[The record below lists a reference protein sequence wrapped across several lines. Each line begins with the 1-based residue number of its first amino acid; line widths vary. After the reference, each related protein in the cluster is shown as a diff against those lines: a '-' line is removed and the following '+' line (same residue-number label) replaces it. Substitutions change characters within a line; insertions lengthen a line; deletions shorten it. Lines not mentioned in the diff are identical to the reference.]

1 MDELLAKEY
10 VLYRKKVREFAEQ
23 EIKPVAIELDKK
35 EEFSVELAQKMGKAG
50 LFGITMPKS
59 LGGQGLDYLS
69 YIIAIEELARVDS
82 SPAATI
88 AAHNSLG
95 ITPIYNFGSEEQKQK
110 YIPALCTGEKLWA
123 FGLTEKN
130 AGSDA
135 KGVETTAE
143 LVNGQWVINGSKM
156 FITNAAS
163 DIASGITNLAIT
175 GYEGDR
181 KELTAILTPR
191 ETPGYI
197 TVPMHDKLMWRS
209 ADNAIMT
216 FENCRVPEE
225 NILGERGQGIKIMLS
240 TLDGGRL
247 SIAAMGLGL
256 AQGAYEM
263 AMEHAQKRKQ
273 FGKPIAEFQGIY
285 FKLADMATKIELA
298 RNTLYNAC
306 RLKDAGLPFGKQ
318 AAMSKYYCS
327 QIAKEVSDEAVQIF
341 GGYGLLRENHVE
353 RFYRDQRLLQIGE
366 GTSEILKMVI
376 SRHEYK
382 EFNANREA

>member
-1 MDELLAKEY
+1 MDELLDKKYVEY
-10 VLYRKKVREFAEQ
+10 RQKVRMFAES
-23 EIKPVAIELDKK
+23 EIKPVAIELDRK
-35 EEFSVELAQKMGKAG
+35 EEFSVELAKKMGQAG
-50 LFGITMPKS
+50 LFGITMPKN

-69 YIIAIEELARVDS
+69 YIIAIEEVARVDS

-95 ITPIYNFGSEEQKQK
+95 LTPIYTYGTPEQKK
-110 YIPALCTGEKLWA
+110 KWIPALCTGEKLWA
-123 FGLTEKN
+123 FGLTERN

-143 LVNGQWVINGSKM
+143 MVEGKWVINGSKM

-163 DIASGITNLAIT
+163 EIASGITNLAIT
-175 GYEGDR
+175 GVNGDK

-197 TVPMHDKLMWRS
+197 TIPMKDKLMWRS

-225 NILGERGQGIKIMLS
+225 NILGERGQGFKIMLS

-263 AMEHAQKRKQ
+263 ALEYSKKRKQ
-273 FGKPIAEFQGIY
+273 FGKPLSEFQGIY
-285 FKLADMATKIELA
+285 FKLAEMATKIELA

-306 RLKDAGLPFGKQ
+306 KLKDAGLPFGKQ
-318 AAMSKYYCS
+318 AAMSKLYCS
-327 QIAKEVSDEAVQIF
+327 QIAKEVADEAIQIF

-376 SRHEYK
+376 SRYELK
-382 EFNANREA
+382 D

>member
-1 MDELLAKEY
+1 MNELLEKNY
-10 VLYRKKVREFAEQ
+10 IDYREKVRAFAE
-23 EIKPVAIELDKK
+23 EVIKPVAIELDRK
-35 EEFSVELAQKMGKAG
+35 EEFSVELAKKMGDAG
-50 LFGITMPKS
+50 LFGITMPQE

-69 YIIAIEELARVDS
+69 YIIAIEEIARVDS

-95 ITPIYNFGSEEQKQK
+95 ITPIYQFGTEAQKKQ

-123 FGLTEKN
+123 FGLTEVN

-143 LVNGQWVINGSKM
+143 LKDGQWIINGSKM

-175 GYEGDR
+175 GMNGEQ

-191 ETPGYI
+191 NTPGYQ
-197 TVPMHDKLMWRS
+197 TVPMRDKLMWRS

-216 FENCRVPEE
+216 FTDVKVPEE
-225 NILGERGQGIKIMLS
+225 NILGKRGEGIKIMLS

-263 AMEHAQKRKQ
+263 ALAHSKVRKQ
-273 FGKPIAEFQGIY
+273 FGRPISEFQGIY
-285 FKLADMATKIELA
+285 FKLAEMATKIELA
-298 RNTLYNAC
+298 RNTLYKAC
-306 RLKDAGLPFGKQ
+306 RMKNAGLPFGEL
-318 AAMSKYYCS
+318 AAMSKLYCS

-341 GGYGLLRENHVE
+341 GGYGLMRENHVE

-376 SRHEYK
+376 ARYELK
-382 EFNANREA
+382 

>member
-1 MDELLAKEY
+1 MDELLDKKYVEY
-10 VLYRKKVREFAEQ
+10 RQKVRLFAES
-23 EIKPVAIELDKK
+23 EIKPVAIELDRK
-35 EEFSVELAQKMGKAG
+35 EEFSVDLAKKMGQAG
-50 LFGITMPKS
+50 LFGITMPKD

-69 YIIAIEELARVDS
+69 YIIAIEEVARVDS

-95 ITPIYNFGSEEQKQK
+95 LTPIYTYGTPEQKK
-110 YIPALCTGEKLWA
+110 KWIPDLCTGEKLWA
-123 FGLTEKN
+123 FGLTERN

-143 LVNGQWVINGSKM
+143 LLNSEWVINGSKM

-163 DIASGITNLAIT
+163 EIASGITNLAIT
-175 GYEGDR
+175 GTDGDK

-197 TVPMHDKLMWRS
+197 TIPMKDKLMWRS

-225 NILGERGQGIKIMLS
+225 NILGERGQGFKIMLS

-263 AMEHAQKRKQ
+263 ALDYSKKRKQ
-273 FGKPIAEFQGIY
+273 FGKSLSEFQGVY
-285 FKLADMATKIELA
+285 FKLAEMATKIELA

-306 RLKDAGLPFGKQ
+306 KLKDAGLPFGKQ
-318 AAMSKYYCS
+318 AAMSKLYCS
-327 QIAKEVSDEAVQIF
+327 QIAKEVADEAIQIF

-376 SRHEYK
+376 SRYELK
-382 EFNANREA
+382 V

>member
-1 MDELLAKEY
+1 MDELLDKKY
-10 VLYRKKVREFAEQ
+10 VDYRMKVRQFTES
-23 EIKPVAIELDKK
+23 EIKPVAIELDRK
-35 EEFSVELAQKMGKAG
+35 EEFSVELAKKMGQAG
-50 LFGITMPKS
+50 LFGITMPKE

-95 ITPIYNFGSEEQKQK
+95 LIPIYTYGTREQKEK
-110 YIPALCTGEKLWA
+110 WIPALCTGEKLWA
-123 FGLTEKN
+123 FGLTERN

-143 LVNGQWVINGSKM
+143 LVDGEWVINGSKM

-163 DIASGITNLAIT
+163 EIASGITNLAIT
-175 GYEGDR
+175 GTNGDK

-191 ETPGYI
+191 ETAGYI
-197 TVPMHDKLMWRS
+197 TVPMKDKLMWRS

-216 FENCRVPEE
+216 FENCRVSEE
-225 NILGERGQGIKIMLS
+225 NILGQRGQGFKIMLS

-263 AMEHAQKRKQ
+263 ALEYSKKRKQ
-273 FGKPIAEFQGIY
+273 FGKSLSEFQGIY
-285 FKLADMATKIELA
+285 FKLAEMATKIELA
-298 RNTLYNAC
+298 RNTLYNSC
-306 RLKDAGLPFGKQ
+306 RLKDAGLPYGKQ
-318 AAMSKYYCS
+318 AAMSKLYCS
-327 QIAKEVSDEAVQIF
+327 QIAKEVADEAIQIF

-376 SRHEYK
+376 SRYELK
-382 EFNANREA
+382 E

>member
-1 MDELLAKEY
+1 MDELLDKKYVEY
-10 VLYRKKVREFAEQ
+10 RQKVRMFAES
-23 EIKPVAIELDKK
+23 EIKPVAIELDRK
-35 EEFSVELAQKMGKAG
+35 EEFSVELAKKMGQAG
-50 LFGITMPKS
+50 LFGITMPKN

-69 YIIAIEELARVDS
+69 YIIAIEEVARVDS

-95 ITPIYNFGSEEQKQK
+95 LTPIYTYGTPEQKK
-110 YIPALCTGEKLWA
+110 KWIPALCTGEKLWA
-123 FGLTEKN
+123 FGLTERN

-143 LVNGQWVINGSKM
+143 MVEGKWVINGSKM

-163 DIASGITNLAIT
+163 EIASGITNLAIT
-175 GYEGDR
+175 GVNGDK

-197 TVPMHDKLMWRS
+197 TIPMKDKLMWRS
-209 ADNAIMT
+209 ADNAIMS

-225 NILGERGQGIKIMLS
+225 NILGERGQGFRIMLS

-263 AMEHAQKRKQ
+263 ALEYSKKRKQ
-273 FGKPIAEFQGIY
+273 FGKPLSEFQGIY
-285 FKLADMATKIELA
+285 FKLAEMATKIELA

-306 RLKDAGLPFGKQ
+306 KLKDAGLPFGKQ
-318 AAMSKYYCS
+318 AAMSKLYCS
-327 QIAKEVSDEAVQIF
+327 QIAKEVADEAIQIF

-376 SRHEYK
+376 SRYELK
-382 EFNANREA
+382 D

>member
-1 MDELLAKEY
+1 MDELLDKKYVEY
-10 VLYRKKVREFAEQ
+10 RQKVRLFAES
-23 EIKPVAIELDKK
+23 EIKPVAIELDRK
-35 EEFSVELAQKMGKAG
+35 EEFSVDLAKKMGQAG
-50 LFGITMPKS
+50 LFGITMPKD

-69 YIIAIEELARVDS
+69 YIIAIEEVARVDS

-95 ITPIYNFGSEEQKQK
+95 LTPIYTYGTPEQKK
-110 YIPALCTGEKLWA
+110 KWIPDLCTGEKLWA
-123 FGLTEKN
+123 FGLTERN

-143 LVNGQWVINGSKM
+143 LLNSEWVINGSKM

-163 DIASGITNLAIT
+163 EIASGITNLAIT
-175 GYEGDR
+175 GTDGDK

-197 TVPMHDKLMWRS
+197 TIPMKDKLMWRS

-225 NILGERGQGIKIMLS
+225 NILGERGQGFKIMLS

-263 AMEHAQKRKQ
+263 ALDYSKKRKQ
-273 FGKPIAEFQGIY
+273 FGKSLSEFQGIY
-285 FKLADMATKIELA
+285 FKLAEMATKIELA

-306 RLKDAGLPFGKQ
+306 KLKDAGLPFGKQ
-318 AAMSKYYCS
+318 AAMSKLYCS
-327 QIAKEVSDEAVQIF
+327 QIAKEVADEAIQIF

-376 SRHEYK
+376 SRYELK
-382 EFNANREA
+382 V

>member
-1 MDELLAKEY
+1 MNEFLEKKY
-10 VLYRKKVREFAEQ
+10 VDYREKVRAFAEA
-23 EIKPVAIELDKK
+23 EIKPIAIEQDKK
-35 EEFSVELAQKMGKAG
+35 EEFPIELAKKMGEAG
-50 LFGITMPKS
+50 LFGITMPVE

-69 YIIAIEELARVDS
+69 YIIAIEEIARVDS

-95 ITPIYNFGSEEQKQK
+95 ITPIYNFGTEEQKK
-110 YIPALCTGEKLWA
+110 KWIPGLCTGDKLWA
-123 FGLTEKN
+123 FGLTEIN

-135 KGVETTAE
+135 KGVETTAILE
-143 LVNGQWVINGSKM
+143 NGQWVINGSKM

-175 GYEGDR
+175 GTDGDK

-191 ETPGYI
+191 ETPGYV
-197 TVPMHDKLMWRS
+197 TVPMHDKLMWRA

-216 FENCRVPEE
+216 FENCKVPEE
-225 NILGERGQGIKIMLS
+225 NILGLRGEGIKIMLS

-263 AMEHAQKRKQ
+263 SKAHAKKRKQ
-273 FGKPIAEFQGIY
+273 FGKPLAEFQGIY
-285 FKLADMATKIELA
+285 FKLAEMATKIELA
-298 RNTLYNAC
+298 RNTLYKAC
-306 RLKDAGLPFGKQ
+306 QLKDAGKPFGKL
-318 AAMSKYYCS
+318 AAMSKMYCS
-327 QIAKEVSDEAVQIF
+327 QIAKEVADEAVQIF

-376 SRHEYK
+376 SRYELK
-382 EFNANREA
+382 D

>member
-1 MDELLAKEY
+1 MNELLDPKYIEY
-10 VLYRKKVREFAEQ
+10 RQKVRAFAE
-23 EIKPVAIELDKK
+23 EHVKPIAIEQDRK
-35 EEFSVELAQKMGKAG
+35 EEFPIELAKKMGEEG
-50 LFGITMPKS
+50 LFGITIPKE

-69 YIIAIEELARVDS
+69 YIIAIEEVARVDS
-82 SPAATI
+82 SPAATV

-95 ITPIYNFGSEEQKQK
+95 ITPIYSFGTEEQKK
-110 YIPALCTGEKLWA
+110 KWIPGLCKGDQLWA

-135 KGVETTAE
+135 KGVETTAD
-143 LVNGQWVINGSKM
+143 LMDGQWVINGSKM

-163 DIASGITNLAIT
+163 DIAFGITNLAIT
-175 GYEGDR
+175 GMNGDK

-191 ETPGYI
+191 SADGYQ
-197 TVPMHDKLMWRS
+197 TVPLHDKLMWRA

-216 FENCRVPEE
+216 FDNCKVPEE
-225 NILGERGQGIKIMLS
+225 NILGERGQGIKIMLN

-263 AMEHAQKRKQ
+263 ALAHSKKRKQ
-273 FGKPIAEFQGIY
+273 FGKAISEFQGIY

-298 RNTLYNAC
+298 RNTLYKAC
-306 RLKDAGLPFGKQ
+306 QLKDEGKPFGKL
-318 AAMSKYYCS
+318 AAMSKMYCS
-327 QIAKEVSDEAVQIF
+327 QVAKEVADEAVQIF
-341 GGYGLLRENHVE
+341 GGYGLLRENHIE

-376 SRHEYK
+376 SRYEL
-382 EFNANREA
+382 ND

>member
-1 MDELLAKEY
+1 MDELLDKKYVEY
-10 VLYRKKVREFAEQ
+10 RMKVRQFAES
-23 EIKPVAIELDKK
+23 EIKPVAIELDRK
-35 EEFSVELAQKMGKAG
+35 EEFSVELAKKMGKAG
-50 LFGITMPKS
+50 LFGITMPKE

-69 YIIAIEELARVDS
+69 YIIAIEEVARVDS

-95 ITPIYNFGSEEQKQK
+95 LTPIYTYGTPEQKK
-110 YIPALCTGEKLWA
+110 KWIPALCTGEKLWA
-123 FGLTEKN
+123 FGLTERN

-143 LVNGQWVINGSKM
+143 LVEGEWLINGSKM

-163 DIASGITNLAIT
+163 EIASGITNLAIT
-175 GYEGDR
+175 GTNGDK

-197 TVPMHDKLMWRS
+197 TIPMKDKLMWRS

-225 NILGERGQGIKIMLS
+225 NILGERGQGFKIMLS

-263 AMEHAQKRKQ
+263 ALEYSKKRKQ
-273 FGKPIAEFQGIY
+273 FGKPLSEFQGIY
-285 FKLADMATKIELA
+285 FKLAEMATKIELA

-306 RLKDAGLPFGKQ
+306 RIKDAGLPFGKQ
-318 AAMSKYYCS
+318 AAMSKLYCS
-327 QIAKEVSDEAVQIF
+327 QIAKEVADEAIQIF

-376 SRHEYK
+376 SRYELK
-382 EFNANREA
+382 E

>member
-1 MDELLAKEY
+1 MNELLEKKYVDYRAKI
-10 VLYRKKVREFAEQ
+10 RAFAEK
-23 EIKPVAIELDKK
+23 EIKPVAIELDRK
-35 EEFSVELAQKMGKAG
+35 EQFSVELTKKMGDAG
-50 LFGITMPKS
+50 LFGITMPRE
-59 LGGQGLDYLS
+59 LGGQGLDYQS
-69 YIIAIEELARVDS
+69 YIIAIEEIARVDS

-95 ITPIYNFGSEEQKQK
+95 LTPIYAFGSEEQKK
-110 YIPALCTGEKLWA
+110 KWIPALCTGDKLWA
-123 FGLTEKN
+123 FGLTEVN

-135 KGVETTAE
+135 KGVETTAVLE
-143 LVNGQWVINGSKM
+143 DGNWLLNGSKM
-156 FITNAAS
+156 FITNASS

-175 GYEGDR
+175 GMDGDK

-191 ETPGYI
+191 ETPGYV
-197 TVPMHDKLMWRS
+197 TVPMHDKMMWRS

-216 FENCRVPEE
+216 FTNCKVPEE
-225 NILGERGQGIKIMLS
+225 NILGKRGEGIKIMLS

-263 AMEHAQKRKQ
+263 ALAHSKVRKQ

-285 FKLADMATKIELA
+285 FKLAEMATKIELA
-298 RNTLYNAC
+298 RNTLYKAC
-306 RLKDAGLPFGKQ
+306 ELKDKGLPFGKV
-318 AAMSKYYCS
+318 AAMSKMYCS
-327 QIAKEVSDEAVQIF
+327 QIAKEVADEAVQIF
-341 GGYGLLRENHVE
+341 GGYGLMRENHVE

-376 SRHEYK
+376 SRYELK
-382 EFNANREA
+382 D

>member
-1 MDELLAKEY
+1 MDELLDKKYVEY
-10 VLYRKKVREFAEQ
+10 RMKVRQFAES
-23 EIKPVAIELDKK
+23 EIKPVAIELDRK
-35 EEFSVELAQKMGKAG
+35 EEFSVELAKKMGKAG
-50 LFGITMPKS
+50 LFGITMPKE

-69 YIIAIEELARVDS
+69 YIIAIEEVARVDS

-95 ITPIYNFGSEEQKQK
+95 LTPIYTYGTPEQKK
-110 YIPALCTGEKLWA
+110 KWIPALCTGEKLWA
-123 FGLTEKN
+123 FGLTERN

-143 LVNGQWVINGSKM
+143 LVEGEWLINGSKM

-163 DIASGITNLAIT
+163 EIASGITNLAIT
-175 GYEGDR
+175 GTNGDK

-197 TVPMHDKLMWRS
+197 TVPMKDKLMWRS

-225 NILGERGQGIKIMLS
+225 NILGERGQGFKIMLS

-263 AMEHAQKRKQ
+263 ALEYSKKRKQ
-273 FGKPIAEFQGIY
+273 FGKPLSEFQGIY
-285 FKLADMATKIELA
+285 FKLAEMATKIELA

-306 RLKDAGLPFGKQ
+306 RIKDAGLPFGKQ
-318 AAMSKYYCS
+318 AAMSKLYCS
-327 QIAKEVSDEAVQIF
+327 QIAKEVADEAIQIF

-376 SRHEYK
+376 SRYELS
-382 EFNANREA
+382 

>member
-1 MDELLAKEY
+1 MDELLDKKYVEY
-10 VLYRKKVREFAEQ
+10 RQKVRLFAES
-23 EIKPVAIELDKK
+23 EIKPVAIELDRK
-35 EEFSVELAQKMGKAG
+35 EEFSVDLAKKMGQAG
-50 LFGITMPKS
+50 LFGITMPKD

-69 YIIAIEELARVDS
+69 YIIAIEEVARVDS

-95 ITPIYNFGSEEQKQK
+95 LTPIYTYGTPEQKK
-110 YIPALCTGEKLWA
+110 KWIPDLCTGEKLWA
-123 FGLTEKN
+123 FGLTERN

-143 LVNGQWVINGSKM
+143 LLNSEWVINGSKM

-163 DIASGITNLAIT
+163 EIASGITNLAIT
-175 GYEGDR
+175 GTDGDK
-181 KELTAILTPR
+181 KELTAILTPH

-197 TVPMHDKLMWRS
+197 TIPMKDKLMWRS

-225 NILGERGQGIKIMLS
+225 NILGERGQGFKIMLS

-263 AMEHAQKRKQ
+263 ALDYSKKRKQ
-273 FGKPIAEFQGIY
+273 FGKSLSEFQGVY
-285 FKLADMATKIELA
+285 FKLAEMATKIELA

-306 RLKDAGLPFGKQ
+306 KLKDAGLPFGKQ
-318 AAMSKYYCS
+318 AAMSKLYCS
-327 QIAKEVSDEAVQIF
+327 QIAKEVADEAIQIF

-376 SRHEYK
+376 SRYELK
-382 EFNANREA
+382 V

>member
-1 MDELLAKEY
+1 MDELLDGKYKA
-10 VLYRKKVREFAEQ
+10 YRKKVREFAEQ
-23 EIKPVAIELDKK
+23 VIKPVAIELDKK
-35 EEFSVELAQKMGKAG
+35 EHFSVELARKMGDAG
-50 LFGITMPKS
+50 LFGITMPRE

-69 YIIAIEELARVDS
+69 YIIAIEEVARVDS

-95 ITPIYNFGSEEQKQK
+95 LTPIYNYGTEKQK
-110 YIPALCTGEKLWA
+110 RELIPGLCTGEKLWA

-135 KGVETTAE
+135 KGVETTAD
-143 LVNGQWVINGSKM
+143 LVEGQWIINGSKM

-163 DIASGITNLAIT
+163 DIASGITNLAVT
-175 GYEGDR
+175 GKNGD
-181 KELTAILTPR
+181 KPELTAILTPR
-191 ETPGYI
+191 NVPGYK

-216 FENCRVPEE
+216 FDNCRVPEE
-225 NILGERGQGIKIMLS
+225 NILGERGQGFKIMLS

-263 AMEHAQKRKQ
+263 ALGHSKKRKQ
-273 FGKPIAEFQGIY
+273 FGRPISEFQGIY

-306 RLKDAGLPFGKQ
+306 KLKDAGLPFGKQ
-318 AAMSKYYCS
+318 AAMSKMYCS
-327 QIAKEVSDEAVQIF
+327 QVAKEVADEAIQIF

-376 SRHEYK
+376 ARYELK
-382 EFNANREA
+382 

>member
-10 VLYRKKVREFAEQ
+10 IEYRKKVRRFAEE

-35 EEFSVELAQKMGKAG
+35 EQFSVELAKKMGDAG
-50 LFGITMPKS
+50 LFGITMPKE

-69 YIIAIEELARVDS
+69 YIIAIEELARIDS

-95 ITPIYNFGSEEQKQK
+95 ITPIYNFGSEEQKRK
-110 YIPALCTGEKLWA
+110 FIPPLCTGEKLWA
-123 FGLTEKN
+123 FGLTEIN

-143 LVNGQWVINGSKM
+143 LIDGQWLINGSKM

-175 GYEGDR
+175 GVDGDK

-191 ETPGYI
+191 NIPGYK

-209 ADNAIMT
+209 ADNAVMT
-216 FENCRVPEE
+216 FENCKVPEE

-263 AMEHAQKRKQ
+263 ALAHAKKRKQ

-285 FKLADMATKIELA
+285 FKLAEMATKIELA
-298 RNTLYNAC
+298 RNTLYKAC
-306 RLKDAGLPFGKQ
+306 QLKDSGLPFGEL
-318 AAMSKYYCS
+318 AAMSKLYCS

-376 SRHEYK
+376 SRYELKAY
-382 EFNANREA
+382 

>member
-1 MDELLAKEY
+1 MDELLDEKYIA
-10 VLYRKKVREFAEQ
+10 YRMKVRQFAES
-23 EIKPVAIELDKK
+23 EIKPVAIELDKN
-35 EEFSVELAQKMGKAG
+35 EEFSVELTKKMGDVG
-50 LFGITMPKS
+50 LFGITMPKE

-69 YIIAIEELARVDS
+69 YIIAIEEVARVDS

-95 ITPIYNFGSEEQKQK
+95 ITPIYNFGTEAQKK
-110 YIPALCTGEKLWA
+110 KWIPTLCTGEKLWA

-135 KGVETTAE
+135 KGVETIAVLE
-143 LVNGQWVINGSKM
+143 KGQWVINGSKI

-163 DIASGITNLAIT
+163 EIASGITNLAIT
-175 GYEGDR
+175 GIDGDK

-191 ETPGYI
+191 NTPGYI
-197 TVPMHDKLMWRS
+197 TVPMKDKLMWRS

-216 FENCRVPEE
+216 FENCCVPEE
-225 NILGERGQGIKIMLS
+225 NILGERGQGFKIMLS

-263 AMEHAQKRKQ
+263 ALEYSKKRKQ
-273 FGKPIAEFQGIY
+273 FGKPLAEFQGIY
-285 FKLADMATKIELA
+285 FKLAEMATKIELA
-298 RNTLYNAC
+298 RNTLYKAC
-306 RLKDAGLPFGKQ
+306 RLKDAGLPFAQ
-318 AAMSKYYCS
+318 LAAMSKLYCS
-327 QIAKEVSDEAVQIF
+327 QIAKEVADEAVQIF

-376 SRHEYK
+376 SRYELK
-382 EFNANREA
+382 

>member
-1 MDELLAKEY
+1 MDELLDGKY
-10 VLYRKKVREFAEQ
+10 KVYRKKVREFAEQ
-23 EIKPVAIELDKK
+23 VIKPVAIELDKK
-35 EEFSVELAQKMGKAG
+35 EHFSVELARKMGDAG
-50 LFGITMPKS
+50 LFGITMPRE

-69 YIIAIEELARVDS
+69 YIIAIEEVARVDS

-95 ITPIYNFGSEEQKQK
+95 LTPILNYGTDKQK
-110 YIPALCTGEKLWA
+110 KELIPDLCTGDKLWA

-135 KGVETTAE
+135 KGVETTAD
-143 LVNGQWVINGSKM
+143 LVDGQWVVNGSKM

-163 DIASGITNLAIT
+163 DIASGITNLAVT
-175 GYEGDR
+175 GKNGD
-181 KELTAILTPR
+181 KPELTAILTPR
-191 ETPGYI
+191 NVPGYK
-197 TVPMHDKLMWRS
+197 TAPLHDKLMWRS

-216 FENCRVPEE
+216 FEDCKVPEE
-225 NILGERGQGIKIMLS
+225 NILGERGQGFKIMLS

-263 AMEHAQKRKQ
+263 ALAHSKKRKQ
-273 FGKPIAEFQGIY
+273 FGRPISEFQGIY

-306 RLKDAGLPFGKQ
+306 KLKDAGLPFGKQ
-318 AAMSKYYCS
+318 AAMSKMYCS
-327 QIAKEVSDEAVQIF
+327 QVAKEVADEAIQIF

-376 SRHEYK
+376 ARYELK
-382 EFNANREA
+382 